1 MEWNQHSALSDLV
14 LDEDQID
21 FLNTVQNRSRH
32 NMANIAVRG
41 DVSEQVC
48 PLACP
53 AATCL
58 AALYSGQS
66 QYCTRRATLDQVGG
80 LAQAGLRESKFAAA
94 AGKP

>member
-48 PLACP
+48 PLA
-53 AATCL
+53 
-58 AALYSGQS
+58 
-66 QYCTRRATLDQVGG
+66 
-80 LAQAGLRESKFAAA
+80 
-94 AGKP
+94 